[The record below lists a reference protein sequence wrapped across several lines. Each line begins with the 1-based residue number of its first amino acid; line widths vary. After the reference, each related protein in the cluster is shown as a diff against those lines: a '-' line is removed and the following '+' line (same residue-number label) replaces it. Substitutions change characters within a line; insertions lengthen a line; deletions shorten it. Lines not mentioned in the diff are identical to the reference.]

1 MANGGGNPGPVRL
14 EFLCPRS
21 VLRGLVK
28 AFVTPVSQ
36 GDGMTRL
43 FALLVL
49 CLALGAGGPAAA
61 ADLVARV
68 DVSEQMMRVYHRGRL
83 AYQWKV
89 STARSGKHTPRG
101 TFTAQFLSRDH
112 RSSLYNNAPMPFSIF
127 FHGNYAVHGTDQV
140 SRLGSPASAG
150 CVRLHPAHAAV
161 LFDLTRKV
169 GLANM
174 QVVIT
179 N

>member
-1 MANGGGNPGPVRL
+1 MKRFVAPL
-14 EFLCPRS
+14 ALC
-21 VLRGLVK
+21 
-28 AFVTPVSQ
+28 F
-36 GDGMTRL
+36 
-43 FALLVL
+43 
-49 CLALGAGGPAAA
+49 ALGAGLPVAA

-68 DVSEQMMRVYHRGRL
+68 DVSEQVMRVYHRGRL

-89 STARSGKHTPRG
+89 STARSGKYTPRG
-101 TFTAQFLSRDH
+101 TFTAQFLSRNH

-127 FHGNYAVHGTDQV
+127 FNGNYAVHGTDQL

-150 CVRLHPAHAAV
+150 CVRLHPQHAAV
-161 LFDLTRKV
+161 LFELTQKV
-169 GLANM
+169 GLKNM